1 MNPLALLGIGEKI
14 AGFATGID
22 FNAVGNVMKS
32 IGASIVKYWQYW
44 LIALLFAANL
54 FTGYELKHTRDKL
67 TAEVAAHIKDIND
80 FKTAQAEADKNAQ
93 TLKDTLTKESK
104 ANADQADS
112 NYSVLL
118 SKYRSSLLRFSS
130 NQSHPGSIGDN
141 QLSAS
146 QGGNG
151 PSSDSDLPKSLTIS
165 GSDAKICAVNTARL
179 VSVHDWAVG
188 LPKAVK

>member
-14 AGFATGID
+14 AGFATGVD
-22 FNAVGNVMKS
+22 FNAIGNVMKS
-32 IGASIVKYWQYW
+32 IGASIIKYWQYW

-67 TAEVAAHIKDIND
+67 TAEVSAHVKDIND

-93 TLKDTLTKESK
+93 TLKDTLIKESK

-112 NYSVLL
+112 NYDTLL
-118 SKYRSSLLRFSS
+118 TKYRSSLLRFSS
-130 NQSHPGSIGDN
+130 SQSHPGAGGDN
-141 QLSAS
+141 QLPTA

-151 PSSDSDLPKSLTIS
+151 PGAGSEFPKSITIS
-165 GSDAKICAVNTARL
+165 GDDAGICAVNTARL
-179 VSVHDWAVG
+179 VAVHDWAVG
-188 LPKAVK
+188 LPK